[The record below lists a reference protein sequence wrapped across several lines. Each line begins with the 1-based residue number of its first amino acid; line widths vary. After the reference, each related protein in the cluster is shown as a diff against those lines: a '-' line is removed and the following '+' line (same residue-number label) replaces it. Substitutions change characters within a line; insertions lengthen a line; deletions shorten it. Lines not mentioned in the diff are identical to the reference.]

1 MALILHLTTP
11 AVQEV
16 RPLKSGQPGIIAV
29 RLVGGAA
36 LLSFLFAFGLYF
48 PGENFLLIDPVSI
61 AGAHERADDVVCC
74 KSPFLQSQMRKS
86 AAPRSQM
93 TRREKR

>member
-1 MALILHLTTP
+1 MT
-11 AVQEV
+11 
-16 RPLKSGQPGIIAV
+16 AV

-36 LLSFLFAFGLYF
+36 LLSLFAFGLYS

-61 AGAHERADDVVCC
+61 AELTGVSVPISQGPVDSENHPAGAHERADDVVCC

-86 AAPRSQM
+86 AAPRSPM

>member
-1 MALILHLTTP
+1 M
-11 AVQEV
+11 
-16 RPLKSGQPGIIAV
+16 

-36 LLSFLFAFGLYF
+36 RLSLFAFRLYF

-61 AGAHERADDVVCC
+61 SVLTGVSVPISQGPVDTENHHPGSAHERADDVVCC